1 MKVLFVVLLL
11 AFTARYAGADCV
23 TFVDGDSNPVFSVDT
38 DTHIVTF
45 KDSAIAAFDRF
56 QCLKDD
62 DPLPP
67 DLSFMASEASVR
79 YAALDFTSPD
89 IWTARSVREV
99 FRSREEI
106 LIFLDRYYSAS
117 KQQ

>member
-1 MKVLFVVLLL
+1 MKLLFIVLLL
-11 AFTARYAGADCV
+11 AFTARYGSADCV
-23 TFVDGDSNPVFSVDT
+23 TFVDGDSNPAFSVDT

-56 QCLKDD
+56 ECLKDD

-117 KQQ
+117 KQP